1 MNSNKKSACGT
12 ATATSTMNN
21 KIDLIISSVAKK
33 IKCAV
38 EKIKDIEKEKM

>member
-21 KIDLIISSVAKK
+21 KTDLIISFA
-33 IKCAV
+33 A
-38 EKIKDIEKEKM
+38 EKIKSHSEKS

>member
-21 KIDLIISSVAKK
+21 KTNLIISSA
-33 IKCAV
+33 A
-38 EKIKDIEKEKM
+38 EKVKAININLLHTTTTY